1 MRDAQGRERGLAATA
16 PLNGFFR
23 TVWIFRNEVCSGP
36 NAPPRVRPQ
45 TASFGLRCRD
55 DEQGDGMGHST
66 TLGYRFSG
74 RRIATLIAAAAALA
88 VAAALLVAVLGPVSQ
103 APATHVAP
111 VVQPGN
117 PSCPGG
123 TTTLTI
129 QAGDI
134 DDLGVGESRTF
145 NQGALSVTITVTAV
159 NAEGE
164 PTAFSFTSN
173 SPVTRVIVKGGPN
186 ANVYT
191 YAAPGVT
198 SDTGLTAPDGKGIS
212 HISFCFPPPPVT
224 TTSTSTT
231 TTTAPTTTTTTAPT
245 TTTTTAPTTTT
256 K

>member
-1 MRDAQGRERGLAATA
+1 MGLSRTPGSRSAGR
-16 PLNGFFR
+16 
-23 TVWIFRNEVCSGP
+23 WIV
-36 NAPPRVRPQ
+36 
-45 TASFGLRCRD
+45 T
-55 DEQGDGMGHST
+55 
-66 TLGYRFSG
+66 
-74 RRIATLIAAAAALA
+74 IAAAAALA
-88 VAAALLVAVLGPVSQ
+88 VTVGLLVAIVGPVTS

-111 VVQPGN
+111 VVEPGN
-117 PSCPGG
+117 PSCPAG

-129 QAGDI
+129 QAAQF

-145 NQGALSVTITVTAV
+145 SQGALSVTITVTAV

-173 SPVTRVIVKGGPN
+173 SPVTQVIVKGGPN

-191 YAAPGVT
+191 FAAPGVT
-198 SDTGLTAPDGKGIS
+198 SDTGLTAPEGKGIS

-245 TTTTTAPTTTT
+245 TTT
-256 K
+256 

>member
-1 MRDAQGRERGLAATA
+1 MGLSRTPGSRSAGR
-16 PLNGFFR
+16 
-23 TVWIFRNEVCSGP
+23 WIV
-36 NAPPRVRPQ
+36 
-45 TASFGLRCRD
+45 T
-55 DEQGDGMGHST
+55 
-66 TLGYRFSG
+66 
-74 RRIATLIAAAAALA
+74 IAAAAALA
-88 VAAALLVAVLGPVSQ
+88 VGAGLLVAIVGSVTS
-103 APATHVAP
+103 APAASVTP

-117 PSCPGG
+117 PSCPAG

-129 QAGDI
+129 QAAQF

-186 ANVYT
+186 ANVYI

-231 TTTAPTTTTTTAPT
+231 TTSSTTTTTL
-245 TTTTTAPTTTT
+245 PTTTT
-256 K
+256 KPAPTTTAPKPVAPQPPAPVRAQPIFTG